1 MRALLVQLPHS
12 NRLPSVVPI
21 GIGCISAALRQAGWE
36 TELLDIFARSFSRE
50 ETSAFLS
57 KSKWDLIGINA
68 FSTQYEWAKWFA
80 AEARKRHPQAA
91 IVMGGPLPT
100 FSAEIVLRETP
111 TDICVI
117 GEGEETVKE
126 LVRNMGSPGSV
137 AGIKYRAGNG
147 RIATTPDRPYIRDLD
162 TIPFTPYEFFDME
175 LYLKNSGLF
184 GVPAVKT
191 IGLLTSRGC
200 PWRCR
205 YCSRTFRGVRLRSI
219 DKIVEEI
226 RRLQE
231 RFGIRGVSF
240 ADELVLVNRQRGYEL
255 CEKLK
260 PLKIYWDCQGRAN
273 VVDLDLLKAMKD
285 SGCTSVGYG
294 VETGSQKLLDAME
307 KNVTVRQNEL
317 AVTNTIKAGM
327 VPVVQM
333 IYGYPG
339 EDLDSIDDTARFFNR
354 VKFYPATG
362 RGICNISLLTP
373 LPGSPLYS
381 DLVAEGK
388 IRDDEEFLLH
398 LDQGY
403 YIGAPL
409 LVNLTEFTDDELL
422 ANKGLLEQRIK
433 SEYLS
438 YKRIHPSEWF
448 RDYWNAT
455 SSILAV
461 EGFSALAREAF
472 GYGRRVVARAKAYLF
487 H

>member
-1 MRALLVQLPHS
+1 M
-12 NRLPSVVPI
+12 PSVVPI
-21 GIGCISAALRQAGWE
+21 GIGCISAALRQEGWE
-36 TELLDIFARSFSRE
+36 TELLDIFARSLSRE

-80 AEARKRHPQAA
+80 AEARRRQPRAV

-111 TDICVI
+111 ADICVI

-126 LVRNMGSPGSV
+126 LARNMGRPGSV
-137 AGIKYRAGNG
+137 AGIKYRDGTG
-147 RIATTPDRPYIRDLD
+147 RIVTTPDRPYVRDLD
-162 TIPFTPYEFFDME
+162 AIPFTPYEFFDME
-175 LYLKNSGLF
+175 VYLKNSGLF
-184 GVPAVKT
+184 GVPGVKA

-200 PWRCR
+200 PWQCR

-226 RRLQE
+226 GLLRE
-231 RFGIRGVSF
+231 KFGIRGVSF
-240 ADELVLVNRQRGYEL
+240 ADELVLVNKQRGYEM

-294 VETGSQKLLDAME
+294 VETGSQKLLDAMD
-307 KNVTVRQNEL
+307 KKVTVRQNEL
-317 AVTNTIKAGM
+317 AVVNTIKAGM

-339 EDLDSIDDTARFFNR
+339 EDMDSIEDTARFFDR

-381 DLVAEGK
+381 DLVAQGK
-388 IRDDEEFLLH
+388 IRDDEEILLR

-409 LVNLTEFTDDELL
+409 LVNLTKFSDEELL

-433 SEYLS
+433 SGYLS

-448 RDYWNAT
+448 RWHRNAV

-461 EGFSALAREAF
+461 EGFPALAREAF
-472 GYGRRVVARAKAYLF
+472 GYGRRLAGRAKARLF